1 MSKSKVLHI
10 VGGMNIGGTETMLM
24 NLYREVN
31 NDIQFDFV
39 SYYKRDGYYDE
50 EIRELGGNII
60 KLNAPNEI
68 GSIKAIK
75 ELSKVIKENGPYE
88 AVHSHTL
95 FNCGIANI
103 AAKLSGVKIRI
114 AHAHTTLDNNE
125 GLIRKIYII
134 LMRSVIKIFSTDFLA
149 CSNSAGKYL
158 FGKNI
163 VNNKRYDVI
172 PNYIDYKKF
181 LECEDKFS
189 IRKELGLDINDK
201 LVVHVGRFVK
211 AKNHKF
217 LVQIINGMV
226 KRDKNVKA
234 VFVGDGDLRLEIEE
248 MVRNLEL
255 ENNIIFLGLRKDI
268 NTILNNS
275 DIFIFPS
282 IYEGLGLVMLEAQA
296 SGLPCIVS
304 EAIQPE
310 ANLDIGLIKQLKISD
325 GIDKWVDESFKSIN
339 SKNKS
344 IDLIEEAFKEKG
356 YKIEN
361 IVNNLLDIYK
371 LRLG

>member
-1 MSKSKVLHI
+1 MI
-10 VGGMNIGGTETMLM
+10 
-24 NLYREVN
+24 
-31 NDIQFDFV
+31 
-39 SYYKRDGYYDE
+39 
-50 EIRELGGNII
+50 
-60 KLNAPNEI
+60 
-68 GSIKAIK
+68 
-75 ELSKVIKENGPYE
+75 
-88 AVHSHTL
+88 
-95 FNCGIANI
+95 
-103 AAKLSGVKIRI
+103 
-114 AHAHTTLDNNE
+114 
-125 GLIRKIYII
+125 
-134 LMRSVIKIFSTDFLA
+134 
-149 CSNSAGKYL
+149 
-158 FGKNI
+158 
-163 VNNKRYDVI
+163 
-172 PNYIDYKKF
+172 
-181 LECEDKFS
+181 
-189 IRKELGLDINDK
+189 
-201 LVVHVGRFVK
+201 
-211 AKNHKF
+211 
-217 LVQIINGMV
+217 

>member
-201 LVVHVGRFVK
+201 
-211 AKNHKF
+211 
-217 LVQIINGMV
+217 
-226 KRDKNVKA
+226 
-234 VFVGDGDLRLEIEE
+234 
-248 MVRNLEL
+248 
-255 ENNIIFLGLRKDI
+255 
-268 NTILNNS
+268 
-275 DIFIFPS
+275 
-282 IYEGLGLVMLEAQA
+282 
-296 SGLPCIVS
+296 
-304 EAIQPE
+304 
-310 ANLDIGLIKQLKISD
+310 
-325 GIDKWVDESFKSIN
+325 
-339 SKNKS
+339 
-344 IDLIEEAFKEKG
+344 KG
-356 YKIEN
+356 
-361 IVNNLLDIYK
+361 
-371 LRLG
+371 

>member
-149 CSNSAGKYL
+149 CSNNAGKYL

-163 VNNKRYDVI
+163 VNNKRYEVI
-172 PNYIDYKKF
+172 PNYINYKKF

-211 AKNHKF
+211 AKNHEF

-226 KRDKNVKA
+226 KKDKNIKA